1 MVSLSLLSKEE
12 WANRCLNDGEFRLAS
27 RHWDGGVRLNI
38 GDETLELFLADG
50 EQSTVDKNPSGMIE
64 VSGVA
69 AVWEE
74 VLRANPK
81 RFHNDVM
88 ANISQRCGLKRQG
101 DAVVFA
107 QYYAAAMRA
116 VELLRPSLVGF
127 EATLE
132 ATLEATSEAT
142 SETAS
147 ETASETG
154 PEIHSGTGPET
165 GSKTLSQIMPHDNRP
180 QGTIDAPIGR
190 YVHLNLDGHDHRI
203 YFEEA
208 GQGIPLLMQHT
219 AGCHSSQWRHLFEF
233 PEITERFRL
242 IAYDLPCHGKSI
254 PPVGVAWWDE
264 QYLLKGAF
272 LRSIPIKL
280 SEALEL
286 VDPVFMGCSVGG
298 LLALDLAHKHSAM
311 FRAVISV
318 EGALKIEGKLTDYGE
333 LYHPQVNNEY
343 KARLMEGLMAPSSP
357 KPYRKETSFVYAC
370 GWPPAF
376 IGDLYYYVEEYDLRK
391 DAAEIDT
398 KAVDVHIL
406 SGEYDY
412 SGTSELGKAA
422 HEAIAGSTWQEM
434 KGVGHFP
441 MSENP
446 QAFREYILPILDR
459 IAS

>member
-1 MVSLSLLSKEE
+1 MPLSLPSADDWSK
-12 WANRCLNDGEFRLAS
+12 RCLNDGEFRLAS
-27 RHWDGGVRLNI
+27 RHWNGGVRLNI
-38 GDETLELFLADG
+38 GDKTLELFLAEGTKSATD
-50 EQSTVDKNPSGMIE
+50 ENPSGMIE
-64 VSGVA
+64 ISGSGE
-69 AVWEE
+69 VWEK
-74 VLRANPK
+74 VTAANPE

-88 ANISQRCGLKRQG
+88 ANIAQGCGLQRHG
-101 DAVVFA
+101 DAIVFA

-116 VELLRPSLVGF
+116 VELLRPPLDEPG
-127 EATLE
+127 
-132 ATLEATSEAT
+132 
-142 SETAS
+142 TAS
-147 ETASETG
+147 QT
-154 PEIHSGTGPET
+154 
-165 GSKTLSQIMPHDNRP
+165 MPHDNRP
-180 QGTIDAPIGR
+180 HGTIDMPIGR

-242 IAYDLPCHGKSI
+242 IAYDLPCHGKSV
-254 PPVGVAWWDE
+254 PPVGVEWWDE

-272 LRSIPIKL
+272 LRSIPLKL
-280 SEALEL
+280 SETLGL
-286 VDPVFMGCSVGG
+286 IDPVFMGCSVGG
-298 LLALDLAHKHSAM
+298 LLALDLAHKHSDV

-318 EGALKIEGKLTDYGE
+318 EGALKIEGRLADYGE

-343 KARLMEGLMAPSSP
+343 KARLMDGLMASSSP

-370 GWPPAF
+370 GWPPVF
-376 IGDLYYYVEEYDLRK
+376 LGDLNYYVEDYDLRQ

-398 KAVDVHIL
+398 NAVGVHIL

-412 SGTSELGKAA
+412 SGTTELGKAA
-422 HEAIAGSTWQEM
+422 HEAIPGSTWQNM

-446 QAFREYILPILDR
+446 QAFREYLLPILDR